1 MLAGISCK
9 QRSVIE
15 PKFFIRLRAVTS
27 VLLII
32 LDALRTVQAEVL
44 IGTADFSFVFAF
56 QAKPSFLAHTVF
68 KELFVVG
75 LIQVSHV
82 IDCTI
87 QV

>member
-9 QRSVIE
+9 QRSVTE

-56 QAKPSFLAHTVF
+56 QAKLKTG
-68 KELFVVG
+68 KQMLE
-75 LIQVSHV
+75 Q
-82 IDCTI
+82 
-87 QV
+87 